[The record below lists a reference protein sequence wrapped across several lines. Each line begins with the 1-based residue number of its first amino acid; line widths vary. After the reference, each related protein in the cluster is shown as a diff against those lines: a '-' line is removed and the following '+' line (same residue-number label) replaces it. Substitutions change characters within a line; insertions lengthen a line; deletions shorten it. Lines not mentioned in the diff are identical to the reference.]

1 MAFFGLG
8 SLAYFILLLINAV
21 AILHKERFLAPLG
34 LTTTSSSSSSSS
46 AQQVAF
52 QSGPNPVSPSYQTGF
67 ETYGG
72 SIGDAGAGGVGGDG
86 ISIKSRAIMLVDA
99 IRTLMRIPLIPIN
112 IVVIVYE
119 LVLGSGF

>member
-34 LTTTSSSSSSSS
+34 LTTSSSN
-46 AQQVAF
+46 AQVAF
-52 QSGPNPVSPSYQTGF
+52 QSGSNPVSPTYQTGF

-72 SIGDAGAGGVGGDG
+72 SIGDGARGVAGDG
-86 ISIKSRAIMLVDA
+86 MSIKSRAIMLVDA

-112 IVVIVYE
+112 IVVIIYE
-119 LVLGSGF
+119 LVFGSGF

>member
-34 LTTTSSSSSSSS
+34 LTTSSSN

-52 QSGPNPVSPSYQTGF
+52 QSGSNPVSPTYQTGF

-72 SIGDAGAGGVGGDG
+72 SIGDGATGGAGDG
-86 ISIKSRAIMLVDA
+86 MSVKSRAIMLVDA

-112 IVVIVYE
+112 IVVIIYE
-119 LVLGSGF
+119 LVFGSGF